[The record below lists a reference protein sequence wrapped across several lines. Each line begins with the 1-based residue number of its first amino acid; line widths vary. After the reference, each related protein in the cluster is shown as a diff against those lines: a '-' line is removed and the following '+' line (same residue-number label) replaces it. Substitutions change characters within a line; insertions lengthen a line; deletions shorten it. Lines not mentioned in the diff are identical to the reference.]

1 MYPTPT
7 STPTYSNSPLW
18 DYKPLFFHLLLL
30 SKVINKKLGLW
41 NITLRKQP
49 TFCDAVRSTCKMTFE
64 KGAQQF
70 RTDNASLSRSGLCL
84 WLDKT
89 YLEPIRST
97 IQIWVVT
104 HHQFG
109 ISVLVSKTSF
119 RWRTIVVVFS
129 GEIFVKKM
137 FRLGSLRNIHR

>member
-1 MYPTPT
+1 MYLTPT

-18 DYKPLFFHLLLL
+18 DYRPLFFHLLLL
-30 SKVINKKLGLW
+30 SKVINENKGLW

-49 TFCDAVRSTCKMTFE
+49 TFCDTARSPGKMTFE
-64 KGAQQF
+64 KRAQKF
-70 RTDNASLSRSGLCL
+70 CTGNASLSRSGMCF

-89 YLEPIRST
+89 YLEAIRST

-104 HHQFG
+104 RYQYG
-109 ISVLVSKTSF
+109 ISALVSKTSF
-119 RWRTIVVVFS
+119 RWRTSVVVFS
-129 GEIFVKKM
+129 GEIFVKKR